1 MVTQLAS
8 LLLPID
14 ALLNHSDFPPPSNA
28 SPNVVTLFRN
38 MWFLC
43 VLFQF
48 TIPSDQRQRS
58 AMDWQQPALA
68 RIAMKTPPLI
78 LEEAQDTIVSDLEYN
93 TVIRQEY
100 IETVSAGIVCV
111 LYITSLNDFVD
122 HFGTS
127 HSAGKAYTHSRQR
140 DPLPASWTG
149 HIFVVH
155 ARYGEHALC
164 GGASIFAGAVL
175 CEQWAEQE
183 CRSACLHGICG
194 RKGTTIYLLLHYL
207 C

>member
-1 MVTQLAS
+1 MEDMVEQLAS

-14 ALLNHSDFPPPSNA
+14 ALLHHSDFLPPPNA
-28 SPNVVTLFRN
+28 PSNVVTLFRN

-48 TIPSDQRQRS
+48 TIPSDQKQHS

-100 IETVSAGIVCV
+100 IDTVSTGLVCV
-111 LYITSLNDFVD
+111 LCD
-122 HFGTS
+122 
-127 HSAGKAYTHSRQR
+127 
-140 DPLPASWTG
+140 
-149 HIFVVH
+149 
-155 ARYGEHALC
+155 
-164 GGASIFAGAVL
+164 
-175 CEQWAEQE
+175 
-183 CRSACLHGICG
+183 
-194 RKGTTIYLLLHYL
+194 
-207 C
+207 

>member
-1 MVTQLAS
+1 MEDMVAQLAS

-14 ALLNHSDFPPPSNA
+14 ALLNHSDFRPPPNA
-28 SPNVVTLFRN
+28 PSTIVTLFRN

-48 TIPSDQRQRS
+48 TTPSDQKQQS

-100 IETVSAGIVCV
+100 IETVCVVPFCV
-111 LYITSLNDFVD
+111 LSQLNMLAFVG
-122 HFGTS
+122 HLETS
-127 HSAGKAYTHSRQR
+127 HCAGKAHTHPGQR
-140 DPLPASWTG
+140 DSLPTSAAD
-149 HIFVVH
+149 HLLAVH
-155 ARYGEHALC
+155 A
-164 GGASIFAGAVL
+164 
-175 CEQWAEQE
+175 
-183 CRSACLHGICG
+183 
-194 RKGTTIYLLLHYL
+194 
-207 C
+207 

>member
-1 MVTQLAS
+1 MEDMVAQLAS

-14 ALLNHSDFPPPSNA
+14 ALLNHVDFVPPPNA
-28 SPNVVTLFRN
+28 PSTVVTLFRN

-48 TIPSDQRQRS
+48 TIPSDQKQQS

-100 IETVSAGIVCV
+100 IETVCIVFICAASKLNIHV
-111 LYITSLNDFVD
+111 LVD
-122 HFGTS
+122 HLETS
-127 HSAGKAYTHSRQR
+127 HFAGKAHPYPLQR
-140 DPLPASWTG
+140 DSLPTSGAG
-149 HIFVVH
+149 HLLAVH
-155 ARYGEHALC
+155 A
-164 GGASIFAGAVL
+164 
-175 CEQWAEQE
+175 
-183 CRSACLHGICG
+183 
-194 RKGTTIYLLLHYL
+194 
-207 C
+207 